1 MTRGGALY
9 AYREFLTDSLLFLR
23 RLQFMR
29 SNTYCGIPYSTLGR
43 KLVVSRDVRS
53 VVQVEWES
61 CETYLRQRSFL
72 NSSMH

>member
-1 MTRGGALY
+1 MHIVSFARY
-9 AYREFLTDSLLFLR
+9 SLFFLR

-29 SNTYCGIPYSTLGR
+29 SNSYYGVPYSTLGR

-72 NSSMH
+72 NSFLR